1 MPENKAI
8 VSDTSID
15 VGWPVVLGVV
25 VVFVGALVAVNS
37 FWPDYLSVAAWVAVV
52 ALIVLIAFPLVRLA
66 RLQSRVMT
74 SGHLAV
80 GVVEK
85 AAEWRTHHDEG
96 TGYTVGTVVT
106 VRFTDQDGQMRRTT
120 QSVEGLLEIGQQV
133 SLKYLPDRVGL
144 TPFGRHPDRSAAAG
158 QGRMAPDGCEEEV
171 VYPGLPAGGGASGD
185 RYRAHDR

>member
-1 MPENKAI
+1 MAANEEI
-8 VSDTSID
+8 TSDTSID

-25 VVFVGALVAVNS
+25 VVFLGALVAVNS
-37 FWPDYLSVAAWVAVV
+37 FWPDFFSVAAWLAVV

-66 RLQSRVMT
+66 RLQNRVMT

-106 VRFTDQDGQMRRTT
+106 VRFTDQDGQTRRTT
-120 QSVEGLLEIGQQV
+120 QSVEGVLEVGQQV
-133 SLKYLPDRVGL
+133 TLKYLPDRVGK
-144 TPFGRHPDRSAAAG
+144 R
-158 QGRMAPDGCEEEV
+158 
-171 VYPGLPAGGGASGD
+171 GGAVVLS
-185 RYRAHDR
+185 RLVS